1 MSASRQIAIN
11 FDVIFQLAFSP
22 YYKYNQEFSVFFW
35 TEKTITLQPCL
46 VGNITAITQPT
57 YKTKIK

>member
-22 YYKYNQEFSVFFW
+22 YYKYNQEFSVFFLDW
-35 TEKTITLQPCL
+35 ENN
-46 VGNITAITQPT
+46 NIATMFGRKYHSDNTTHI
-57 YKTKIK
+57 